1 MKDHFDVL
9 VVCTGNIGR
18 SPMAEALLT
27 HHLADHGDVF
37 SVRSAGTWARDGDPM
52 EPGAIAALSEYG
64 LDHPFDS
71 RVLTEQHLADADLV
85 LTATREHR
93 SHVSGKVPAVVR
105 RCFTLFELARI
116 IENAPTPPQ
125 ITGSAVECAQQRVSW
140 AAQVRGAAR
149 PDQPEVDDL
158 DDPYGAPVEVYRA
171 KAALI
176 DRAARVIATY
186 LTEGQN
192 FVETADDRPSTAD
205 N

>member
-27 HHLADHGDVF
+27 HHFAERAPRDTFL
-37 SVRSAGTWARDGDPM
+37 VRSAGTWARDGDPM
-52 EPGAIAALSEYG
+52 ELGAIAALTEYG
-64 LDHPFDS
+64 IKRSFQS
-71 RVLTEQHLADADLV
+71 RLLTEQHLADVDLV

-93 SHVSGKVPAVVR
+93 SRVSGMVPAVVR

-116 IENAPTPPQ
+116 IDKAPAPPQ
-125 ITGSAVECAQQRVSW
+125 ISGSAVECARQRVTW
-140 AAQVRGAAR
+140 AGQVRGASR
-149 PDQPEVDDL
+149 PDQPETDDL
-158 DDPYGAPVEVYRA
+158 DDPYGAPLEVYRS

-176 DRAARVIATY
+176 DHAARVIATY

-192 FVETADDRPSTAD
+192 FVETADDRPNHD
-205 N
+205 